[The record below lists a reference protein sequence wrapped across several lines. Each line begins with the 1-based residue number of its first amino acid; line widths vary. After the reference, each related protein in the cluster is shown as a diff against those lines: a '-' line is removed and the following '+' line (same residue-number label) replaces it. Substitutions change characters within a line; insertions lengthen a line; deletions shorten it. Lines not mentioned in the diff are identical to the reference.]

1 MYLTIQYRFCH
12 LFPACKYFLSALE
25 DNASSLSCKKGTGQK
40 EYFTN
45 DIRVFD
51 YFLLTLS
58 SNVLVQNYPQMN
70 VWSSYYR
77 VNFLAIPTTNHTF
90 AFDEF
95 SARVHLWSQNYEK
108 LESHD
113 SFWSWFPQAELS
125 NECEVGGTQ
134 FSQPPTIQPHPDQLP
149 KPPETLGQSRG
160 GRKFSTSKS
169 EHRNR
174 DQKLRRQVFR
184 GFGNW
189 SL

>member
-1 MYLTIQYRFCH
+1 MLLSYLAKEGQG
-12 LFPACKYFLSALE
+12 
-25 DNASSLSCKKGTGQK
+25 KKN
-40 EYFTN
+40 YITN
-45 DIRVFD
+45 DTREFD
-51 YFLLTLS
+51 YFLFTLS

-95 SARVHLWSQNYEK
+95 SARVHLWWFWSQNYEK

-174 DQKLRRQVFR
+174 DQKLHRQVFLLHWCSV
-184 GFGNW
+184 GLEIDLFKN
-189 SL
+189 SSKV